1 MLLRALR
8 LGGALLLLTLAATST
23 TMVEPA
29 ASATRHPVIHRKT
42 PSKKAVKARARRR
55 GPKGVVYARNAIIID
70 PATDQVL
77 YAKNADVGAP
87 IASLTK
93 LMSVLVFLD
102 QHPDLRRTAEVTQ
115 AEISGGHHTRLRNH
129 MKISLY
135 DLLHMSLM
143 CSDNVATR
151 VLERESGLSHD
162 QFVAK
167 MNDQAR
173 EMGLTHTRFVEVTG
187 LDERNVSSAADMAK
201 LLEKAAKNDLIR
213 GITTTQSYVFVAGRH
228 TFHVVNTNRLLK
240 SRYEVNCGKTG
251 FINPSGY
258 CIATWIRSRGRDLIA
273 VVLGAPTN
281 ATRFADVMR
290 LVQKSLTSSTAPP
303 RS

>member
-8 LGGALLLLTLAATST
+8 LGGAMLLLTLAATAT
-23 TMVEPA
+23 MMVEPA
-29 ASATRHPVIHRKT
+29 ASTTRTVVHRKPAAKT
-42 PSKKAVKARARRR
+42 VRARAHQR
-55 GPKGVVYARNAIIID
+55 GPKGVVYARNAIVVD
-70 PATDQVL
+70 PQTDKVL

-93 LMSVLVFLD
+93 LMSVMVFLD
-102 QHPDLRRTAEVTQ
+102 QHPDLRKTAEVTQ
-115 AEISGGHHTRLRNH
+115 VEITGGHHTRLREH

-151 VLERESGLSHD
+151 VLERESGLSD
-162 QFVAK
+162 DAFVDK
-167 MNDQAR
+167 MNDEAR
-173 EMGLTHTRFVEVTG
+173 EMGLTHTRFVEPTG

-213 GITTTQSYVFVAGRH
+213 GITTTQSYVFVSGRH

-251 FINPSGY
+251 YIDPSGY

-281 ATRFADVMR
+281 ATRFADVVR
-290 LVQKSLTSSTAPP
+290 LVQHTAQPGLTDD
-303 RS
+303 RE